1 MRVVPRDF
9 SPLKTHESV
18 FRGVS
23 FHEKNSALLR
33 RNKKLK
39 KGVSLMGDEIRK
51 IVVFDTTLRDGEQ
64 SPGASMN
71 IKEKLEVA
79 RQLARLGVDV
89 IEAGFPISSPG
100 DFEAVKAISE
110 TVKGPIIA
118 GLARAKDLDI
128 ESAGKAVGK
137 NGRIHTFIATSP
149 IHMEK
154 KLRMPPAKVIETAV
168 NAVKFART
176 FTSDVEFSCEDA
188 GRTDWGFMVEI
199 VAEVIKAGATT
210 INIPDTVGYCAPWEF
225 GEQIRHLK
233 ERCPNIR
240 EAVISIHCH
249 NDLGMS
255 VANSLAAI
263 RAGAGQVECT
273 INGLGE
279 RAGNA
284 SLEEIVM
291 NLKVRRDFYKAD
303 TAINTRELYKTSR
316 LVSQITGIRVQP
328 NKAVVGGNAFAH
340 EAGIHQDGVI
350 KERTT
355 YEIMTSESVGWTGES
370 MVMGKHSGRHA
381 FKQRLESLGY
391 ILSEEDLERA
401 FDQFKRLCDLK
412 KKIYDEDLQAIVSDE
427 IFRGQNLWDLEY
439 LNTNSGTTTIPTAT
453 VRLKK
458 GEEVFMDSATGDGPI
473 DASFKA
479 IERIIGES
487 FTLDEY
493 TIDAVTGGK
502 DAIGSV
508 LVKVTS
514 GERSARGRGAST
526 DIITA
531 SIKAYLSAINS
542 ILLQK
547 EKKVEKNGV

>member
-1 MRVVPRDF
+1 M
-9 SPLKTHESV
+9 SE
-18 FRGVS
+18 
-23 FHEKNSALLR
+23 
-33 RNKKLK
+33 
-39 KGVSLMGDEIRK
+39 EIRK

-89 IEAGFPISSPG
+89 MEAGFPISSPG
-100 DFEAVKAISE
+100 DFEAVKAVAE
-110 TVKGPIIA
+110 TVQGPVVA
-118 GLARAKDLDI
+118 GLARAKDIDI
-128 ESAGKAVGK
+128 EAAGKAVGK

-149 IHMEK
+149 VHMEK
-154 KLRMPPAKVIETAV
+154 KLRMPPEKVIETAV
-168 NAVKFART
+168 KAVKYAKT
-176 FTSDVEFSCEDA
+176 FTNDVEFSCEDA
-188 GRTDWGFMVEI
+188 GRTDWKFMVEI
-199 VAEVIKAGATT
+199 VTACIEAGATT

-225 GEQIRHLK
+225 TEQIRYLK
-233 ERCPNIR
+233 ENCSNIGK
-240 EAVISIHCH
+240 AVISVHCH

-284 SLEEIVM
+284 SLEEIIM
-291 NLKVRRDFYKAD
+291 NLKVRKDFYKAD
-303 TAINTRELYKTSR
+303 TNINTKELYKTSR
-316 LVSQITGIRVQP
+316 LVSEITGMRVQR
-328 NKAVVGGNAFAH
+328 NKAIVGANAFAH

-355 YEIMTSESVGWTGES
+355 YEIMTADSVGWTGEH

-381 FKQRLESLGY
+381 FKQRLETLGY
-391 ILSEEDLERA
+391 ELSKEELERA

-412 KKIYDEDLQAIVSDE
+412 KTVYDEDLHAIIGDE
-427 IFRGQNLWDLEY
+427 IFQGKVLWELDY
-439 LNTNSGTTTIPTAT
+439 LNTNSGTDTIPTST

-458 GEEVFMDSATGDGPI
+458 GEERFMDSATGDGPI

-479 IERIIGES
+479 IERIIGKS
-487 FTLDEY
+487 FELNEY
-493 TIDAVTGGK
+493 AIEAVTGGK
-502 DAIGSV
+502 DAVGTV
-508 LVKVTS
+508 RVKIS
-514 GERSARGRGAST
+514 SKERSAHGRGAST

-531 SIKAYLSAINS
+531 SIKAYLAAINS
-542 ILLQK
+542 LLVQK

>member
-1 MRVVPRDF
+1 
-9 SPLKTHESV
+9 
-18 FRGVS
+18 
-23 FHEKNSALLR
+23 
-33 RNKKLK
+33 
-39 KGVSLMGDEIRK
+39 MGDEIRK

-89 IEAGFPISSPG
+89 MEAGFPISSPG
-100 DFEAVKAISE
+100 DFESVKAIAE
-110 TVKGPIIA
+110 AMQDGGPIVT
-118 GLARAKDLDI
+118 GLARAKDIDI
-128 ESAGKAVGK
+128 ERCGQAVGK
-137 NGRIHTFIATSP
+137 KGRIHTFIATSP
-149 IHMEK
+149 VHMEK
-154 KLRMPPAKVIETAV
+154 KLRMPPEKVIETAV
-168 NAVKFART
+168 NAVKYART
-176 FTSDVEFSCEDA
+176 FTDNVEFSCEDA
-188 GRTDWGFMVEI
+188 GRTDWKFMVEI

-225 GEQIRHLK
+225 GDQIRYLK
-233 ERCPNIR
+233 ENCPGIDG
-240 EAVISIHCH
+240 AVISVHCH

-303 TAINTRELYKTSR
+303 TNINTKELYKTSR
-316 LVSQITGIRVQP
+316 LVSQITGMRVQR
-328 NKAVVGGNAFAH
+328 NKAIVGGNAFAH

-355 YEIMTSESVGWTGES
+355 YEIMTAESVGWTGEH

-391 ILSEEDLERA
+391 ELAKEEMERS
-401 FDQFKRLCDLK
+401 FERFKRLCDLK
-412 KKIYDEDLQAIVSDE
+412 KTVYDEDLHAIVDDE
-427 IFRGQNLWDLEY
+427 IFQGKVLWELDY
-439 LNTNSGTTTIPTAT
+439 LNTNSGTETIPTAT

-458 GEEVFMDSATGDGPI
+458 GDDLTMDSATGDGPI
-473 DASFKA
+473 DAAFKA
-479 IERIIGES
+479 IERIIGQPFSLE
-487 FTLDEY
+487 EY
-493 TIDAVTGGK
+493 SIDAVTGGK
-502 DAIGSV
+502 DAVGSV
-508 LVKVTS
+508 RVKIRS
-514 GERSARGRGAST
+514 GEMASLGRGADT

-531 SIKAYLSAINS
+531 SIKAFLGAINS
-542 ILLQK
+542 LLLQQ
-547 EKKVEKNGV
+547 EKNIEKNGV

>member
-1 MRVVPRDF
+1 
-9 SPLKTHESV
+9 
-18 FRGVS
+18 
-23 FHEKNSALLR
+23 
-33 RNKKLK
+33 
-39 KGVSLMGDEIRK
+39 MGEEIRQ

-100 DFEAVKAISE
+100 DFEAVKAIAES
-110 TVKGPIIA
+110 VKGPVIA
-118 GLARAKDLDI
+118 GLARAKDADI
-128 ESAGKAVGK
+128 EAAGKAVGK

-154 KLRMPPAKVIETAV
+154 KLRMPPEKVIEIAV
-168 NAVKFART
+168 NAVKFAKT
-176 FTSDVEFSCEDA
+176 FTDNVEFSCEDA
-188 GRTDWGFMVEI
+188 GRTDWKFMVEI
-199 VAEVIKAGATT
+199 VTEVIKAGANT

-225 GEQIRHLK
+225 ADQIKYLK
-233 ERCPNIR
+233 DNCSNINQ
-240 EAVISIHCH
+240 AIISVHCH

-284 SLEEIVM
+284 SLEEIIM

-303 TAINTRELYKTSR
+303 TKIKTAELYKTSR

-340 EAGIHQDGVI
+340 EAGIHQDGMI

-355 YEIMTSESVGWTGES
+355 YEIMTAESVGWTGEH

-381 FKQRLESLGY
+381 FRQRLQALGY
-391 ILSEEDLERA
+391 ELTGEEIERA
-401 FDQFKRLCDLK
+401 FDRFKRLCDLK
-412 KKIYDEDLQAIVSDE
+412 KKVFDEDLHAIVGDE
-427 IFRGQNLWDLEY
+427 IFHEKPLWEIDY
-439 LNTNSGTTTIPTAT
+439 LNTNSGTSTVPTAT

-458 GEEVFMDSATGDGPI
+458 GEEIFRDSGTGDGPI
-473 DASFKA
+473 DAAFMA
-479 IERIIGES
+479 IERIIGQS
-487 FTLDEY
+487 FELEEY
-493 TIDAVTGGK
+493 AIDAVTEGK
-502 DAIGSV
+502 DAVGSV
-508 LVKVTS
+508 RVKVS
-514 GERSARGRGAST
+514 CGQRSARGRGVST

-542 ILLQK
+542 ILMQK

>member
-1 MRVVPRDF
+1 
-9 SPLKTHESV
+9 
-18 FRGVS
+18 
-23 FHEKNSALLR
+23 
-33 RNKKLK
+33 
-39 KGVSLMGDEIRK
+39 MGDEIRK

-100 DFEAVKAISE
+100 DFEAVQAVSE

-168 NAVKFART
+168 HAVKFART
-176 FTSDVEFSCEDA
+176 FTNDVEFSCEDA

-199 VAEVIKAGATT
+199 VTEVIKAGATT
-210 INIPDTVGYCAPWEF
+210 INIPDTVGYCAPFEF

-233 ERCPNIR
+233 EKCSNIR

-328 NKAVVGGNAFAH
+328 NKAIVGGNAFAH

-370 MVMGKHSGRHA
+370 LVMGKHSGRHA

-391 ILSEEDLERA
+391 VLSEEDLERA

-412 KKIYDEDLQAIVSDE
+412 KKIFDEDLQAIVSDE
-427 IFRGQNLWDLEY
+427 IFRGQKLWDLEY

-508 LVKVTS
+508 LVKVTN
-514 GERSARGRGAST
+514 GGRSARGRGAST